1 MSSPVMFKARC
12 PNCGSTVRLEQK
24 PELESLVFC
33 PECDETLEVVS
44 VNPLRLD
51 WAYDDDDDYDDE
63 GDTFYDDDDDGDD
76 DDDYDDLPPRHHDDW

>member
-1 MSSPVMFKARC
+1 MSSSVMYKARC

-51 WAYDDDDDYDDE
+51 WAYDDEDDDYDEEYVDYDE
-63 GDTFYDDDDDGDD
+63 DDAE
-76 DDDYDDLPPRHHDDW
+76 DYDDLPQDRDDW

>member
-1 MSSPVMFKARC
+1 MSSPVMYKARC

-51 WAYDDDDDYDDE
+51 WAYDDEDDDSDEGFVDYDD
-63 GDTFYDDDDDGDD
+63 DD
-76 DDDYDDLPPRHHDDW
+76 DDDYDDLPQDRDDW